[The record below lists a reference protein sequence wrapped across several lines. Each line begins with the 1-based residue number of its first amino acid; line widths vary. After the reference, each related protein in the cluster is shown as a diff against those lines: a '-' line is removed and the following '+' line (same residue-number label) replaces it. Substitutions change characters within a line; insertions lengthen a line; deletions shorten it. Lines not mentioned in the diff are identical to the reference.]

1 MLQKI
6 IELQEVALSKIK
18 ECKNVNELNETKAL
32 FLGKKSPVQ
41 EIMSKMRE
49 FSVEEKKTIG
59 MKVNEFKVLVEEE
72 VQKRLTEIKEEE
84 VNKKLQSEEIDV
96 TLPGKETL
104 VGYEHVL
111 NKTIEEFE
119 DIFLAMGYKIAEG
132 PEVEDDHFNFEM
144 MNLPKGH
151 PARDMQDTFYIT
163 QNKLLRTH
171 TSPMQAR
178 EMLKANGKPL
188 KIVCPGKVYR
198 RDNDDATHSHQFM
211 QAECLVVD
219 KGITMSDLKGTLTTM
234 FEKILGP
241 NTKVRFRPSY
251 FPFTEPSVEVDVTCF
266 KCGGKGCP
274 LCKGNGWIEVLGA
287 GMVHPNVLRMG
298 GYDPE
303 EYQGF
308 AFGVGIERIT
318 MLRHGID
325 DIRNFYT
332 NDPRFL
338 KQF

>member
-219 KGITMSDLKGTLTTM
+219 KGITMSDLKGTLTEM

>member
-1 MLQKI
+1 LEEEKMLQKI

-211 QAECLVVD
+211 QAE
-219 KGITMSDLKGTLTTM
+219 
-234 FEKILGP
+234 
-241 NTKVRFRPSY
+241 
-251 FPFTEPSVEVDVTCF
+251 
-266 KCGGKGCP
+266 
-274 LCKGNGWIEVLGA
+274 
-287 GMVHPNVLRMG
+287 
-298 GYDPE
+298 
-303 EYQGF
+303 
-308 AFGVGIERIT
+308 
-318 MLRHGID
+318 
-325 DIRNFYT
+325 
-332 NDPRFL
+332 
-338 KQF
+338 

>member
-6 IELQEVALSKIK
+6 NELQEVALVKIK
-18 ECKNVNELNETKAL
+18 ECKNVNELNETKAE

-49 FSVEEKKTIG
+49 FSVEEKKEIG
-59 MKVNEFKVLVEEE
+59 KRVNEFKVLVEEE
-72 VQKRLTEIKEEE
+72 VQKRLVQIKDEE
-84 VNKKLQSEEIDV
+84 VIKKLQSEEIDV

-119 DIFLAMGYKIAEG
+119 EIFLAMGYKIAEG
-132 PEVEDDHFNFEM
+132 PEVEDDHYNFEM

-163 QNKLLRTH
+163 QNKLMRTH

-219 KGITMSDLKGTLTTM
+219 KNITMSDLKGTLTTM

-325 DIRNFYT
+325 DIRNFYI